1 MAVATSI
8 GRTADGLTVLNGIHH
23 AVRVD
28 TLPAIQDLRIYTRW
42 SGGGEHTIGVSFWSA
57 DNEVTLAETAED
69 VDFGQD
75 PITYCT
81 YDFPATRFT
90 KPGVYAVEVT
100 LDGDTAAE
108 YEFFV
113 NAEDQFPESPEFA
126 LSVPAETGSVN
137 DAGDASVSG
146 IFEYFAFDS
155 FPTTDSF
162 AIVSVWFSGDGQ
174 YQQYT
179 RILDPKGAAIAVSP
193 ARTLSASHG
202 EMSVMTDTFD
212 GVVFSEPG
220 TYTAVIYLDGQEV
233 FEYPLAVIKG

>member
-1 MAVATSI
+1 M
-8 GRTADGLTVLNGIHH
+8 
-23 AVRVD
+23 
-28 TLPAIQDLRIYTRW
+28 
-42 SGGGEHTIGVSFWSA
+42 
-57 DNEVTLAETAED
+57 TLAETAED
-69 VDFGQD
+69 VDFGRD

-113 NAEDQFPESPEFA
+113 NAEDEFPERPEFA
-126 LSVPAETGSVN
+126 LSAPAETGSVN

-146 IFEYFAFDS
+146 IFEYFAFAS

-174 YQQYT
+174 HQQYT
-179 RILDPKGAAIAVSP
+179 RILDPNGAAIAVSLP
-193 ARTLSASHG
+193 RTLSASYG
-202 EMSVMTDTFD
+202 EMRVMTDAFD
-212 GVVFSEPG
+212 GVVFNEPG

-233 FEYPLAVIKG
+233 VAYPLAVIKG